1 MNTPL
6 NLDETERLK
15 SLSEYEILDT
25 PPQQVFDDLT
35 DLAAVICDT
44 PMALISFVDAD
55 RQWFKS
61 KVGTT
66 LSETKRE
73 DSICL
78 HTIKSKEMLVIE
90 NVSTDSRFSN
100 NLLVTGYPKI
110 KFYAGAPLISEKGYA
125 LGSLC
130 VLDFQPRKLS
140 EVQTRL
146 LKVLAGQVMQNLELR
161 RLQKVRFAKVNIM
174 NDMASVIAHEIN
186 NPLTIINSH
195 ATLIA
200 VSLEQEMFNQ
210 KFVVESAKK
219 IINAVKRIS
228 KIITNLKE
236 ISLGE
241 RTVAVEEVRLVDLID
256 ESISYCKERVDEH
269 QIDLR
274 VQCLCDMNTMIL
286 CRSVQISQVLLNL
299 LNNAIDGICDLPEKW
314 IQLRVEAELDKIK
327 FSVMDSGHG
336 IEPDILAKIFTPF
349 FTTKG
354 VGKGSG
360 LGLSISKEILEMH
373 HGTLIYDEHA
383 PHTCFVLSIPKK
395 Q

>member
-1 MNTPL
+1 M
-6 NLDETERLK
+6 
-15 SLSEYEILDT
+15 
-25 PPQQVFDDLT
+25 
-35 DLAAVICDT
+35 
-44 PMALISFVDAD
+44 
-55 RQWFKS
+55 
-61 KVGTT
+61 
-66 LSETKRE
+66 
-73 DSICL
+73 
-78 HTIKSKEMLVIE
+78 
-90 NVSTDSRFSN
+90 
-100 NLLVTGYPKI
+100 
-110 KFYAGAPLISEKGYA
+110 
-125 LGSLC
+125 
-130 VLDFQPRKLS
+130 
-140 EVQTRL
+140 
-146 LKVLAGQVMQNLELR
+146 
-161 RLQKVRFAKVNIM
+161 
-174 NDMASVIAHEIN
+174 
-186 NPLTIINSH
+186 
-195 ATLIA
+195 
-200 VSLEQEMFNQ
+200 
-210 KFVVESAKK
+210 
-219 IINAVKRIS
+219 KRIS